1 MTIKKQIDSGRKV
14 IKLSAT
20 FFALVLVFIACK
32 KEETGIGADLQNGNL
47 NVIVQDTFTI
57 KTYSEEIVEME
68 SDETSVGLLGA
79 YNDPV
84 FGKVNCG
91 FVTQIVPENLDPQF
105 TDLGEFNMDS
115 VVLALSYTSINY
127 YANIED
133 IVVEVYEID
142 DVLTREDQDY
152 YTSDTPT
159 LIDAS
164 NNLVL
169 DAIEGTEIKVD
180 FVANSIVGADT
191 LSPQLRI
198 NLDTE
203 VGEGLITDALDGQ
216 MGSNF
221 QTTTFKGLY
230 VKVAVGGEA
239 PGTGTVLYFNLE
251 DILSRLTLYY
261 TNGEGEAEEFDF
273 RINTTTA
280 RYNKID
286 YDRTGTVVADALA
299 DQTLGEEAFY
309 LQGGSVR
316 GFIEFP
322 HITDFYTNVDGEF
335 EPKII
340 NNAQLIIPI
349 QDFQTDPY
357 DPATRIFLGR
367 VEDEK
372 KSVFILDY
380 SFGTAVSGNTVT
392 YDEENKEFRF
402 LMTQEIQAILNGDL
416 ENVGYRVYASGFFA
430 SSIERIIFNGS
441 NTSLKDRPRLEI
453 TYTEY

>member
-20 FFALVLVFIACK
+20 FFALVLVLIACK

-340 NNAQLIIPI
+340 NNAQLILPI

>member
-1 MTIKKQIDSGRKV
+1 
-14 IKLSAT
+14 
-20 FFALVLVFIACK
+20 
-32 KEETGIGADLQNGNL
+32 
-47 NVIVQDTFTI
+47 
-57 KTYSEEIVEME
+57 
-68 SDETSVGLLGA
+68 
-79 YNDPV
+79 
-84 FGKVNCG
+84 
-91 FVTQIVPENLDPQF
+91 
-105 TDLGEFNMDS
+105 
-115 VVLALSYTSINY
+115 LALSYTSINY
-127 YANIED
+127 YANIVD

-142 DVLTREDQDY
+142 DVLTREGQDY

-221 QTTTFKGLY
+221 QTTTFKGIY

-299 DQTLGEEAFY
+299 DQTLGEE
-309 LQGGSVR
+309 
-316 GFIEFP
+316 
-322 HITDFYTNVDGEF
+322 
-335 EPKII
+335 
-340 NNAQLIIPI
+340 
-349 QDFQTDPY
+349 
-357 DPATRIFLGR
+357 
-367 VEDEK
+367 
-372 KSVFILDY
+372 
-380 SFGTAVSGNTVT
+380 
-392 YDEENKEFRF
+392 
-402 LMTQEIQAILNGDL
+402 
-416 ENVGYRVYASGFFA
+416 
-430 SSIERIIFNGS
+430 
-441 NTSLKDRPRLEI
+441 
-453 TYTEY
+453 

>member
-20 FFALVLVFIACK
+20 FFALVLVLIACK

-142 DVLTREDQDY
+142 DVLTREGQDY

-221 QTTTFKGLY
+221 QTTTFKGIY

-340 NNAQLIIPI
+340 NNAQLILPI
-349 QDFQTDPY
+349 QDFQTGPY

>member
-20 FFALVLVFIACK
+20 FFALVLVLIACK

-221 QTTTFKGLY
+221 QTTTFKG
-230 VKVAVGGEA
+230 
-239 PGTGTVLYFNLE
+239 
-251 DILSRLTLYY
+251 
-261 TNGEGEAEEFDF
+261 
-273 RINTTTA
+273 
-280 RYNKID
+280 
-286 YDRTGTVVADALA
+286 
-299 DQTLGEEAFY
+299 
-309 LQGGSVR
+309 
-316 GFIEFP
+316 
-322 HITDFYTNVDGEF
+322 
-335 EPKII
+335 
-340 NNAQLIIPI
+340 
-349 QDFQTDPY
+349 
-357 DPATRIFLGR
+357 
-367 VEDEK
+367 
-372 KSVFILDY
+372 
-380 SFGTAVSGNTVT
+380 SFGSKTM
-392 YDEENKEFRF
+392 F
-402 LMTQEIQAILNGDL
+402 
-416 ENVGYRVYASGFFA
+416 
-430 SSIERIIFNGS
+430 
-441 NTSLKDRPRLEI
+441 
-453 TYTEY
+453 

>member
-20 FFALVLVFIACK
+20 FFALVLVLIACK

-142 DVLTREDQDY
+142 DVLTREGQDY

-340 NNAQLIIPI
+340 NNAQLILPI

>member
-1 MTIKKQIDSGRKV
+1 M
-14 IKLSAT
+14 
-20 FFALVLVFIACK
+20 
-32 KEETGIGADLQNGNL
+32 
-47 NVIVQDTFTI
+47 IVQDTFTI

-340 NNAQLIIPI
+340 NNAQLILPI

>member
-20 FFALVLVFIACK
+20 FFALVLVLIACK

-91 FVTQIVPENLDPQF
+91 FVTQVVPENLDPQF

-133 IVVEVYEID
+133 IVVAVYEID

-230 VKVAVGGEA
+230 VKVDVGGEA

>member
-20 FFALVLVFIACK
+20 FFALVLVLIACK

-340 NNAQLIIPI
+340 NNAQLILPI
-349 QDFQTDPY
+349 QDFQTGPY